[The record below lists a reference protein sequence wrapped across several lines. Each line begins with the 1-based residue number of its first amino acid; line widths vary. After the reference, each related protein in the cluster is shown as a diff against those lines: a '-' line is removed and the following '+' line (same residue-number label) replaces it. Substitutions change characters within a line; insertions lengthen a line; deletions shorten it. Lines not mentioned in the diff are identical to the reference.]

1 MVIGQFFRT
10 WFDAT
15 VRKIRVYLLRK
26 LNYEKASK
34 VKKQGL
40 DKGVWFRFLPFL
52 KQKQVLKIEP
62 NTLLVL
68 V

>member
-26 LNYEKASK
+26 LNYEK
-34 VKKQGL
+34 KQGL
-40 DKGVWFRFLPFL
+40 DKAIWFRFLPFL

-62 NTLLVL
+62 NTHLY
-68 V
+68 